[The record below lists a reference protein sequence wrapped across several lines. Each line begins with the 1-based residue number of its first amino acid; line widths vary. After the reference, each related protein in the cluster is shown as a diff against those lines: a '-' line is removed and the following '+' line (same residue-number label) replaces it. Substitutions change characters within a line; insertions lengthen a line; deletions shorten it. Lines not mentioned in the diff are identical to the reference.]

1 MNNVYKMNLR
11 TLLFSCLSLSIL
23 SPLTA
28 KVNFTRDIRPILSDK
43 CFACHGPDENTR
55 KAKLRL
61 DIREDAIKDL
71 SGSRAIVPGEP
82 EASEL
87 VFRLHSK
94 DKDEL
99 MPPSKTGKVL
109 TTEQKKIIETWINEG
124 AKYEEHWSFRPIA
137 SPTLPVK
144 HSSSHHVDRFIE
156 DSLNKEKLT
165 LSPEADRITLLRR
178 LYFDLIGISP
188 TPKEAELFLKD
199 SSQKAYE
206 QLVDRLLGDERFGE
220 RMAVNWLDL
229 VRFADTIGYHSD
241 NFMEVSAYRE
251 YVINAFN
258 ENLPYDRFVIEN
270 IAGDLIPEASNRQ
283 KVASGYNRL
292 LQTTQEGGAQPDEY
306 VTIYQADRV
315 RNFGNVWLAATTG
328 CAQCHDH
335 KYDPFTI
342 KDFYSLAAFFADIK
356 ERPVGRRTPNLT
368 FPTTEQESQ
377 LKELE
382 NRLAQAEKTVE
393 ERKKETDRK
402 KKEMLSKLHDMVDKV
417 AYAEPKSDSSADS
430 ERIFV
435 EDAPPSDAT
444 LVEEWKIAQA
454 PDPVFSGKKSIV
466 REGVGN
472 NQHFFWQ
479 SKSPYEIAKGEDEFF
494 AYVFL
499 DPIEPPK
506 QVMLQFNDGTWEH
519 RAYWGKS
526 LIPYGKE
533 NTVGKVNMGPL
544 PKTGEW
550 IRLSVSAKKVGLKP
564 KAKVNGIAFT
574 QFDGKIFWDKIGVK
588 STRDPR
594 NNPAFSLAKW
604 TESIKSSKNFP
615 ADLVKVAKKSSKDRS
630 DKDIKLLRRHFL
642 AYVFP
647 MVPEEIKKFR
657 TDSKKLE
664 GESTRSAQELKKARD
679 AVANAKKGF
688 RTMLVSQAGPPRMV
702 KILPRGNWLDK
713 SGEEV
718 QPAIPEFMGKLETGD
733 KIANRMDLAKWVV
746 SKENP
751 LTARAFVNRTWK
763 LFFGYGLSR
772 RMDDL
777 GGQGEPP
784 THPELLDHLASE
796 FRDGG
801 WDVKSLIRNI
811 VTSKA
816 YRQDSLP
823 RGNLAKDD
831 PENRYY
837 ARQSRFR
844 VDAEFVRDSA
854 LSISGLLVQKIGGKS
869 VKPYQPAG
877 YWQHLNFPARKWQ
890 AGKGDELYR
899 RSLYTF
905 VCRSFPHPAMVAFDA
920 PSREECAAERPRSN
934 IPQQALVLL
943 NDPVFVE
950 AAKSLAERLLK
961 EGEATDTKRLEKI
974 FSIALTR
981 KPTKQE
987 QIILLDHLAEQRKRY
1002 KEDEKSAIELLST
1015 GAKPVD
1021 KSLHSS
1027 ELAAWT
1033 SVSRAMLN
1041 LYETTGRF

>member
-1 MNNVYKMNLR
+1 MKY
-11 TLLFSCLSLSIL
+11 LFISCITSLSFSLPEIIL
-23 SPLTA
+23 A
-28 KVNFTRDIRPILSDK
+28 KVDFTRDVRPILSEA
-43 CFACHGPDENTR
+43 CFHCHGPDKNTR

-61 DIREDAIKDL
+61 DTEEGSLKDL
-71 SGSRAIVPGEP
+71 GGYSAIVSGKP
-82 EASEL
+82 EDSEL
-87 VFRLHSK
+87 LFRLNSK
-94 DKDEL
+94 DKDEV
-99 MPPSKTGKVL
+99 MPPPKTGKTL
-109 TTEQKKIIETWINEG
+109 SPEQKKTIEAWIAQG

-137 SPTLPVK
+137 KPTLPAK
-144 HSSSHHVDRFIE
+144 RSSDHPIDRFLE
-156 DSLNKEKLT
+156 NSLAKEKLSF
-165 LSPEADRITLLRR
+165 SPETDSVTLLRR
-178 LYFDLIGISP
+178 LYFDLVGMPP
-188 TPKEAELFLKD
+188 TPEEAERFLKNK
-199 SSQKAYE
+199 SPKVYE
-206 QLVDRLLGDERFGE
+206 QLVDKLLADERFGE
-220 RMAVNWLDL
+220 RMAVHWLDL

-251 YVINAFN
+251 YVIDAFN
-258 ENLPYDRFVIEN
+258 GNLPYDQFVVEN
-270 IAGDLIPEASNRQ
+270 IAGDLIPEASDRQ

-356 ERPVGRRTPNLT
+356 ERIVGKRAPNLT
-368 FPTTEQESQ
+368 LPTAEQEAR
-377 LKELE
+377 LKEAE
-382 NRLAQAEKTVE
+382 AMLAQVEKADK
-393 ERKKETDRK
+393 ERKADTDRK
-402 KKEMLSKLHDMVDKV
+402 KKDMLAKLHDLVDKV
-417 AYAEPKSDSSADS
+417 AYTEPKADSSSDS

-435 EDAPPSDAT
+435 EDAPPKDAT
-444 LVEEWKIAQA
+444 LNGEWRIAQT

-466 REGVGN
+466 REGAGN

-479 SKSPYEIAKGEDEFF
+479 SKSPYEIASDGDEFF

-499 DPIEPPK
+499 DPIDPPK

-533 NTVGKVNMGPL
+533 NTVGKVKMGEL

-550 IRLSVSAKKVGLKP
+550 IRLAVNAKQVGLKP

-574 QFDGKIFWDKIGVK
+574 QFDGKIFWDKVGVK

-594 NNPAFSLAKW
+594 SDPTLSLAKW
-604 TESIKSSKNFP
+604 TDSAKSEKKLP
-615 ADLVKVAKKSSKDRS
+615 GDVVKAAKKAEKDRS
-630 DKDIKLLRRHFL
+630 AQDSKLLRRHFL

-647 MVPEEIKKFR
+647 KVPEEIKKFR
-657 TDSKKLE
+657 REAKMLE
-664 GESTRSAQELKKARD
+664 QKSTKGAQELKKARD

-718 QPAIPEFMGKLETGD
+718 QPAIPEFMGKLDTGD
-733 KIANRMDLAKWVV
+733 KRATRMDLAKWVV
-746 SKENP
+746 AKDNP

-772 RMDDL
+772 RLDDL

-784 THPELLDHLASE
+784 THPELLDHLASG
-796 FRDGG
+796 FRDGK
-801 WDVKSLIRNI
+801 WDVKALVRKI
-811 VTSKA
+811 VTSQA
-816 YRQDSLP
+816 YRQSSLP
-823 RGNLAKDD
+823 RGSLAKDD
-831 PENRYY
+831 PDNRRY

-844 VDAEFVRDSA
+844 VDAEFVRDST

-950 AAKSLAERLLK
+950 AAKALAERILK
-961 EGEATDTKRLEKI
+961 AGDATDVQRLENI
-974 FSIALTR
+974 FSLTLTR
-981 KPTKQE
+981 KPSKQE
-987 QIILLDHLAEQRKRY
+987 QIILLELLAEQRERY
-1002 KEDEKSAIELLST
+1002 ADDEKSALELLST
-1015 GAKPVD
+1015 GVKPVD
-1021 KSLHSS
+1021 KSLRSG

-1033 SVSRAMLN
+1033 IVSRAMLN
-1041 LYETTGRF
+1041 LYEATARF